1 MSQFPSIRSL
11 YNLLRRDA
19 PEAAI
24 GVGAVGV
31 SILLLTASWL
41 TRAGGTPEL
50 IFHWSGAAFMVVGI
64 GGFVVA
70 IYRAR
75 AR

>member
-1 MSQFPSIRSL
+1 MPRKLQLGSEQSAFPFCC
-11 YNLLRRDA
+11 
-19 PEAAI
+19 
-24 GVGAVGV
+24 
-31 SILLLTASWL
+31 LTASWL

>member
-1 MSQFPSIRSL
+1 MSRYLSVKSL
-11 YNLLRRDA
+11 YNLLRKDA

-41 TRAGGTPEL
+41 TSAGGAPEA

-75 AR
+75 IR